1 MPKKSKEG
9 SLQETQVKELVLQA
23 LETEM
28 GGVKIYETAIRCAQ
42 NDDLREEWEEYLGQ
56 TKRHV
61 EIVENVC
68 EALRIDTE
76 EETPGRGVVRSI
88 GEALVGAMTTALESG
103 PPEAAELVAS
113 ECVVLAETK
122 DHQNWSLMGEVA
134 KNLTGSAKDAV
145 TKAYDEVEDEEDEHL
160 YHTMGWSR
168 ELWLQSLG
176 LPAVLPPPEEKHDVK
191 SAIGAARARHAR
203 KKDL

>member
-1 MPKKSKEG
+1 MPKKSKGG
-9 SLQETQVKELVLQA
+9 SLQESQVKELVLQA

-28 GGVKIYETAIRCAQ
+28 GGVQIYETAIRCAQ
-42 NDDLREEWEEYLGQ
+42 NDELREEWEEYLDQ

-68 EALRIDTE
+68 EALDIDIE
-76 EETPGRGVVRSI
+76 AETPGRAVVRSI
-88 GEALVGAMTTALESG
+88 GESLVAAMSSALESG

-122 DHQNWSLMGEVA
+122 DHQNWSLIGEVA
-134 KNLTGSAKDAV
+134 KNLEGAQKDAV
-145 TKAYDEVEDEEDEHL
+145 MKAYEEVEDEEDEHL

-168 ELWLQSLG
+168 ELWFQSLG

-191 SAIGAARARHAR
+191 SAIGAARAKNAR
-203 KKDL
+203 EKDL